1 MKVILLQEVK
11 PLGKKDDVVNVND
24 GYARNFLFPK
34 KMAVEANQS
43 NMKVLN
49 DKKEAMKYRKNVEK
63 SDALELLEKMKEM
76 EVTFSI
82 KAGENG
88 RVFGSVT
95 SKDIAEQL
103 LKKYKVNIDK
113 KKILMQEQ
121 IKMIGITNVDIKLYE
136 GVIAKLKVVVNQ
148 E

>member
-1 MKVILLQEVK
+1 
-11 PLGKKDDVVNVND
+11 
-24 GYARNFLFPK
+24 
-34 KMAVEANQS
+34 
-43 NMKVLN
+43 MKVLN